1 MDFDPAVISYEQLL
15 QVFWDSHEPASP
27 PYSNQYS
34 SVIFYHNDAQKKAAL
49 ESKDRWE
56 LQTGKKAL
64 TQIIPVAP
72 FYPAEDYHQKYYLQ
86 QSWGLNKDAEKIKQ
100 VYGNW
105 VDSTALARLNGYVG
119 HYGTDESL
127 KAQIDELGL
136 SEEGKAELQQ
146 ISEEGLVPGCKVK
159 K

>member
-1 MDFDPAVISYEQLL
+1 MDFDLAVVSYEQLL

-34 SVIFYHNDAQKKAAL
+34 SAIFYHNDAQKKAAL

-64 TQIIPVAP
+64 TQIIPAGP
-72 FYPAEDYHQKYYLQ
+72 FYLAEDYHQKYYLQ

-100 VYGNW
+100 IYGNW
-105 VDSTALARLNGYVG
+105 TESTALARLNGYAG
-119 HYGTDESL
+119 HYGSPETLEQ
-127 KAQIDELGL
+127 QIDQLGL
-136 SEEGKAELQQ
+136 SEQGKNELFS
-146 ISEEGLVPGCKVK
+146 IAEEGLVLGCRV
-159 K
+159 